1 MKRIAL
7 GLVFVAVA
15 ATQSLISTRAAGLY
29 FPPATGEW
37 ARVQPSAAGWDERAL
52 NAALDFAGTT
62 NSSGVVVLLDGRI
75 LAERRWAV
83 TGADRY
89 SQMVVGKTASGDGV
103 EDVASAQKSVVAF
116 LAGVAEGKRQLD
128 LSAPV
133 DRYLGKGWSKAPAS
147 AEAAITV
154 RHLMTMTSGLNDAGT
169 YQVPAGQAWR
179 YNTGMYSR
187 MIGILE
193 KAAGSEIEKL
203 TEEWLTKPAGM
214 SDSKWA
220 RRWSTGNDAANTIG
234 FATTARDLA
243 RFGLLVLAQGSWN
256 GRDLLQNAGYL
267 GRMLK
272 PSQDLNPSVRAAL
285 VAERSDA
292 RAAPGPGSGD
302 AWFADSGRTSRPGRG
317 PGRNG
322 PEVLCG
328 TEPAS
333 GRHASRRADRHQPDA
348 RPEVGRQ
355 FLGVVD
361 QGRSVRGEQM
371 IRPILFVIASLLA
384 AGNAAAQSESG
395 RAAFER
401 SCSVC
406 HGQAGQGRLAPALVP
421 FTRGSQELLRI
432 VRAGAGTMMNGFS
445 AAEVSDADVGA
456 IGDYLRGLTPAAG
469 TQAGTR
475 SGTAASGPVTFGTSA
490 VPTAS
495 PSAAR
500 RSDRTVEWPFVG
512 ADQNNSRYSALEDIT
527 AANVDRLEIAWRWRP
542 EERALPVYGTVP
554 GNFTSTPIMID
565 NMIYVTSNY
574 NRVAALDAET
584 GAVKWVYDPRA
595 YEIGMPL
602 LAGGFR
608 HRGVA
613 AWKGFTGRQ
622 QAAHLPRKPVSP
634 VLARRRDRQTN
645 RVIRAGRNG
654 RYQQGSELAD
664 RVVALRD
671 QRRAD
676 DLQGSGHPRQRDR
689 RQPAL

>member
-7 GLVFVAVA
+7 GLVFVTVA

-89 SQMVVGKTASGDGV
+89 SQMVVGKTTSGDGV

-214 SDSKWA
+214 SDSKWV
-220 RRWSTGNDAANTIG
+220 RRPWSAGNDAANTIG
-234 FATTARDLA
+234 FATTARDSGALRPAGA
-243 RFGLLVLAQGSWN
+243 RSRFVERQGP
-256 GRDLLQNAGYL
+256 
-267 GRMLK
+267 
-272 PSQDLNPSVRAAL
+272 PSERRLPRADAETFTGSESLVRAAL

-542 EERALPVYGTVP
+542 EERALPEYGTVP

-565 NMIYVTSNY
+565 NVIYVTSNY

-613 AWKGFTGRQ
+613 AWRDSQDGNKLRIFLASRYRLYCST
-622 QAAHLPRKPVSP
+622 PRPANRSRHSGWKERSIP
-634 VLARRRDRQTN
+634 AR
-645 RVIRAGRNG
+645 I
-654 RYQQGSELAD
+654 
-664 RVVALRD
+664 
-671 QRRAD
+671 
-676 DLQGSGHPRQRDR
+676 
-689 RQPAL
+689 